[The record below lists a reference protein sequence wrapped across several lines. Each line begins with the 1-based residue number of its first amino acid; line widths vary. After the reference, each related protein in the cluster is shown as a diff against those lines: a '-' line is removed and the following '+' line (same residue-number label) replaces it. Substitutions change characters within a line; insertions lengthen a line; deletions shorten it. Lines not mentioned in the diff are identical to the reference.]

1 MACPSCLPC
10 ERCLGWE
17 AGGLGHRHPP
27 PPRSSARPPVW
38 VTARVTVAA
47 EHGPSTTLCGRKFCG
62 LVPRNKRIDRK
73 APFPYIKRSQRWK
86 MKRPAS
92 RGRVNS
98 QPPMKARASSPSCR
112 LQTMRTAPAS
122 EGRWGRGGGPK
133 EPLLGGSGAGG
144 PSGDQVRGCPARGSA
159 GPSGGNDV

>member
-17 AGGLGHRHPP
+17 AGGLGRRRPP
-27 PPRSSARPPVW
+27 PPGSSARPPVW

-62 LVPRNKRIDRK
+62 LVPRNKPIDRK
-73 APFPYIKRSQRWK
+73 APFPYIKRSQRWE

-98 QPPMKARASSPSCR
+98 QPPMKAWATSPSCC
-112 LQTMRTAPAS
+112 LQTRWTAPAS
-122 EGRWGRGGGPK
+122 EGRRGRGGGPK
-133 EPLLGGSGAGG
+133 EHLPGGSGAGG
-144 PSGDQVRGCPARGSA
+144 QSGDQVKGCPARGSA